1 MSDNKVRLS
10 LGVASCR
17 AVGEHAADTLDE
29 AASSFREKIERDMEI
44 IEAKGGVTA
53 EANMSKLGGDPK
65 KNAARAA
72 TFKRNP
78 DGNIDMDVVLDKQGG
93 DIMRLNSAAMACNHI
108 IRQNIKP
115 HEFKSMLKMMLFLL
129 GVIEDDGL
137 IKFPLNDNEKDD
149 DS

>member
-1 MSDNKVRLS
+1 
-10 LGVASCR
+10 
-17 AVGEHAADTLDE
+17 
-29 AASSFREKIERDMEI
+29 MEI